1 MSVMK
6 TSKKTFQMLTGREK
20 AAILMIS
27 LGNDVAS
34 EILKAIGDQD
44 DLEQLA
50 MTIANMGKIEPDI
63 TRAVIEEFYDLYQAS
78 MYINNGGVEFAREL
92 LAKALGADK
101 AAEILSRLSDS
112 LATMPFEFLRRIDPN
127 QLLNFIQNEHPQTI
141 ALICAYLKP
150 EQAALVIGG
159 LNPET
164 QSDVAA
170 RIAMMDRT
178 SPAIIREVEKIL
190 ERKFSAV
197 VTQDYFNAGGIKA
210 LVEVL
215 NRADRSTEKTI
226 IESLEE
232 QNPDLAE
239 EVKKLM
245 FVFEDIVLLDDRSIQ
260 RVLKDVDSRELA
272 LALKAANE
280 EVKTKVFKNMSERMS
295 SIIRDEL
302 EFMGPVRLRD
312 IEEVQQK
319 IVAQIRKLEEMGE
332 IIISRGGADEIVM

>member
-1 MSVMK
+1 MSK
-6 TSKKTFQMLTGREK
+6 TRKKSFSQLTGREK
-20 AAILMIS
+20 AAILMIA
-27 LGNDVAS
+27 LGHDVAS
-34 EILKAIGDQD
+34 DILKSLGDQD

-50 MTIANMGKIEPDI
+50 MEIANMGKIEPDL
-63 TRAVIEEFYDLYQAS
+63 TKAVIEEFYDLYQAS
-78 MYINNGGVEFAREL
+78 QYINNGGVEFAREL
-92 LAKALGADK
+92 LSKALGADK

-150 EQAALVIGG
+150 EQAALIIGG
-159 LNPET
+159 LNPEA
-164 QSDVAA
+164 QSDVAS

-197 VTQDYFNAGGIKA
+197 VTQDYFNAGGIKS

-239 EVKKLM
+239 EIKKLM
-245 FVFEDIVLLDDRSIQ
+245 FVFEDIVLLDDRSLQ
-260 RVLKDVDSRELA
+260 RVLKDVESRELA
-272 LALKAANE
+272 LAMKAAND
-280 EVKTKVFKNMSERMS
+280 EVKTKIFKNMSERMA
-295 SIIRDEL
+295 SIIKDEL
-302 EFMGPVRLRD
+302 DFMGPVRLRD

-332 IIISRGGADEIVM
+332 IIIGRGGQDEIVV

>member
-1 MSVMK
+1 MAK
-6 TSKKTFQMLTGREK
+6 TKKKTFAQLTGREK

-27 LGNDVAS
+27 LGHEVAS
-34 EILKAIGDQD
+34 ELLKSLGDQD

-50 MTIANMGKIEPDI
+50 MEIANMGKIDPDI
-63 TRAVIEEFYDLYQAS
+63 TKAVIEEFYDLYQANQ
-78 MYINNGGVEFAREL
+78 YINNGGVEYAREL
-92 LAKALGADK
+92 LSKALGPDK
-101 AAEILSRLSDS
+101 AAEILARLSDS

-150 EQAALVIGG
+150 EQAALIIGG
-159 LNPET
+159 LDPEK
-164 QSDVAA
+164 QSDVAS

-197 VTQDYFNAGGIKA
+197 VTQDYFNAGGIKS

-239 EVKKLM
+239 EIKKLM
-245 FVFEDIVLLDDRSIQ
+245 FVFEDIVLLDDRSLQ
-260 RVLKDVDSRELA
+260 RVLKDVESRDLA
-272 LALKAANE
+272 LAMKAAND
-280 EVKTKVFKNMSERMS
+280 EVKAKIFKNMSERMA
-295 SIIRDEL
+295 SIIKDEL
-302 EFMGPVRLRD
+302 DFMGPVRLRD
-312 IEEVQQK
+312 IEEVQQRV
-319 IVAQIRKLEEMGE
+319 VAQIRKLEEMGE
-332 IIISRGGADEIVM
+332 IIIGRGGQDEIVV